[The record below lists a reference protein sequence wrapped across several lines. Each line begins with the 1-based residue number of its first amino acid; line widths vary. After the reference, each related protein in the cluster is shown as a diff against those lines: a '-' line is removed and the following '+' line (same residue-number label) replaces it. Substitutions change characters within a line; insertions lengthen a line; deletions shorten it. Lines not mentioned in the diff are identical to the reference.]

1 MHEYERARREA
12 EVDEELELPPEPVYL
27 NLGENAIDDELL
39 DLEEPPSLD
48 DFDVPEIDPERR
60 ADMHAAYARV
70 MDEFGGGGD
79 RLGN

>member
-1 MHEYERARREA
+1 
-12 EVDEELELPPEPVYL
+12 VYL

-60 ADMHAAYARV
+60 AAMNAAYARV

>member
-1 MHEYERARREA
+1 MAGTYEEPP
-12 EVDEELELPPEPVYL
+12 ELPPEPVFL
-27 NLGENAIDDELL
+27 NLGENTIDEVPD
-39 DLEEPPSLD
+39 EPPSLD

-60 ADMHAAYARV
+60 AAMNAAYARV